1 MEINPDV
8 GYTHVTNEARIIE
21 GQDSK
26 KEFPFD
32 LNNLFNMQYS
42 FDQLKMAIEYLAK
55 NQSDQQTLLN
65 DLLSR
70 DPS

>member
-1 MEINPDV
+1 MDIDHDR
-8 GYTHVTNEARIIE
+8 GYTHVTNEARIYE

-42 FDQLKMAIEYLAK
+42 FD
-55 NQSDQQTLLN
+55 
-65 DLLSR
+65 
-70 DPS
+70 